1 MGDMGPKK
9 RMSLEEFERVY
20 DDTGELELLSGELIG
35 PLGSAGLP
43 FPPGGIMDDMGTTT
57 LMSFE
62 EFELLDAGA
71 DDVELLRG
79 ELIRTPPPQ
88 RRHMEICK
96 RLFKL
101 LDAALE
107 RWKRGHPEAS
117 IGEVEIEMGY
127 LVSTDPQCYFRPDL
141 SLTRPDQ
148 PGERYYEGAPLVVFE
163 VVSEYDTATRL
174 DKKVADYVAHGAAE
188 VWVIYPELRHAWVYR
203 GAGLTTTRESEAIH
217 SDLLPGI
224 EIRLDEIL

>member
-9 RMSLEEFERVY
+9 RMSLEEFGLVY
-20 DDTGELELLSGELIG
+20 DDTGELELLRGELIG
-35 PLGSAGLP
+35 PLGSAALP
-43 FPPGGIMDDMGTTT
+43 FPPGGIIDGMGTTT

-79 ELIRTPPPQ
+79 ELIRTPPPP
-88 RRHMEICK
+88 RRHMEICE

-107 RWKRGHPEAS
+107 RWKRANSEAG
-117 IGEVEIEMGY
+117 IGVLHIEMGY
-127 LVSTDPQCYFRPDL
+127 LVSTDPQCWLRPDL
-141 SLTRPDQ
+141 SLTHPDQ
-148 PGERYYEGAPLVVFE
+148 PGERYYVAAPLVVFE

-174 DKKVADYVAHGAAE
+174 DKKVADYLAHGAAE
-188 VWVIYPELRHAWVYR
+188 VWVIYPEARHAWVHR
-203 GAGLTTTRESEAIH
+203 DAAAATRETEAIH

-224 EIRLDEIL
+224 EIPLDEIL

>member
-1 MGDMGPKK
+1 MRD
-9 RMSLEEFERVY
+9 SV
-20 DDTGELELLSGELIG
+20 
-35 PLGSAGLP
+35 ALP

-79 ELIRTPPPQ
+79 ELIRLPPPQ
-88 RRHMEICK
+88 RKHMEICE
-96 RLFKL
+96 RLFEL
-101 LDAALE
+101 LKAALE
-107 RWKRGHPEAS
+107 RNRRANSGAG
-117 IGEVEIEMGY
+117 IGKLHIEMGY
-127 LVSTDPQCYFRPDL
+127 LVATDPRSWLQPDV
-141 SLTRPDQ
+141 SLTHPDQ
-148 PGERYYEGAPLVVFE
+148 PGERYYVGAPLVVFE

-174 DKKVADYVAHGAAE
+174 DKKVADYLAYGAAE

-203 GAGLTTTRESEAIH
+203 GAGLTTTRETEAIH

-224 EIRLDEIL
+224 EIPLDEML